1 MKLRAEEKIASSV
14 NETML
19 EETCT
24 FMKINSAMAKQLRYV
39 SYVCYISSLQ
49 CMTITSR
56 KK

>member
-1 MKLRAEEKIASSV
+1 MKLRVEEKITSSV

-24 FMKINSAMAKQLRYV
+24 FMKINSAMAMQLR
-39 SYVCYISSLQ
+39 YVCYISSLQ